1 MQAPASKAE
10 RFNCRDESSKRLIYK
25 IRARIESDT
34 ETTKHDD
41 CKNKRARHCHGH
53 LSRTI

>member
-10 RFNCRDESSKRLIYK
+10 RFNCRDESSERLIYQ

-41 CKNKRARHCHGH
+41 CKNKRARHCQAFVTNE
-53 LSRTI
+53 L